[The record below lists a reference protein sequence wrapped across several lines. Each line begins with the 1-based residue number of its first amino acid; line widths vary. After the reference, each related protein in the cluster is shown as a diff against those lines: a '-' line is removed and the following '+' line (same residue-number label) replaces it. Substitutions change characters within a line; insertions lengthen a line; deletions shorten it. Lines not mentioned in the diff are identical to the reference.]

1 MAAAKKPIFARALTP
16 LSPLRWWVCGRPHA
30 RLSFAD
36 LYFPAPSIIA
46 STAIE
51 WAPELAISSLVTLR
65 ETVVG
70 FFVALG
76 LSIPLAIVIAFTS
89 LTRRILYPI
98 LLGLQSVPKVALAPL
113 VILWLGVGNFPKI
126 VIVIL
131 VCFFPILVNLV
142 AGFEATPAAMLD
154 LMHSLR
160 ASRWA
165 IFRRLRVPI
174 ATPYLFTGC
183 KIAITFAVVGAVI
196 GEFVAAQEGLGYL
209 ILISTAQSQTPL
221 AFAAIILLTVIS
233 IVLFYVI
240 EFVERRVISVD
251 ALAADLIGLF

>member
-1 MAAAKKPIFARALTP
+1 MAAAEKPIFSRALTP
-16 LSPLRWWVCGRPHA
+16 VIYAVLVAMWEAGA
-30 RLSFAD
+30 RIFHVPAWIL
-36 LYFPAPSIIA
+36 PAPSVIA
-46 STAIE
+46 LTAIE
-51 WAPELAISSLVTLR
+51 WAPELAFNSLVTLR

-70 FFVALG
+70 FFVALAF
-76 LSIPLAIVIAFTS
+76 SVPLAVVIAFTS

-113 VILWLGVGNFPKI
+113 VILWFGIGNWPKVI
-126 VIVIL
+126 IVIL

-142 AGFEATPAAMLD
+142 AGFEATPKAMLD
-154 LMHSLR
+154 LMLSLR

-183 KIAITFAVVGAVI
+183 KIAITFAVIGAVI
-196 GEFVAAQEGLGYL
+196 SEFVAAQEGLGYL

-221 AFAAIILLTVIS
+221 AFAAIIMLTIIS
-233 IVLFYVI
+233 VVLFYCV
-240 EFVERRVISVD
+240 EFLERRLVTWT
-251 ALAADLIGLF
+251 A